1 MLKLLKSLR
10 PFSLQLIAL
19 IILVYGQVATTL
31 AIPDYMA
38 TIINQGI
45 VGKNNH
51 LILQIG
57 GKMLIVALLGAVCM
71 IGVGYL
77 AARIA
82 TGFAKNIRADV
93 FRKVESFSLAEFDKF
108 STASLITRSTNDIQ
122 QIQQVLVMLLRLA
135 LMAPIMG
142 VWAIIKAYQLAPSMT
157 WIMALAVGTLLAIII
172 VLFSVALPRFKR
184 LQKLV
189 DRLNLVTRE
198 ILTGLRVI
206 RAFNT
211 DKYEERKFDKVNL
224 DLTKLNLFVNRLM
237 VILMPAMMLIL
248 SSTSLAIIWV
258 GAHEVNTG
266 NLQIGD
272 MIAFMQYAMQVIF
285 AFLMLSIIFI
295 LVPRASVSAGRVAEV
310 LDTDPEIV
318 DPKQPV
324 RPTSGAFGLVEF
336 DDVTFAYPGA
346 SDPVFSHVSFTA
358 RPGET
363 TAIVGSTGS
372 GKSTLINLIPRFY
385 DATSGTVKVDGVD
398 VRDMKMENL
407 YAKIGYVPQRGVL
420 FSGSVESNLKYGAP
434 HASDIQMER
443 ASRIAQAA
451 SFIRG
456 LDGRYDASIAQ
467 GGQNISGGQK
477 QRLAIARAIVHN
489 PEIYLFDDSFSAL
502 DFKTDA
508 SLREALVKETRTK
521 TVIIVAQRI
530 TTIMGAQKIIVLS
543 EGAVVGQGTHTELL
557 ANCSV
562 YQEIASS
569 QLSEEELANS
579 RIQSGPLTAKEVS

>member
-1 MLKLLKSLR
+1 MLRLLKSLR
-10 PFSLQLIAL
+10 PFTLQLIAL

-38 TIINQGI
+38 TIINRGI

-51 LILQIG
+51 LILQTG
-57 GKMLIVALLGAVCM
+57 EKMILVALLGAVCM
-71 IGVGYL
+71 VGVGFL
-77 AARIA
+77 AARVA
-82 TGFAKNIRADV
+82 TGFAKKIRTDV

-157 WIMALAVGTLLAIII
+157 WIMALAVGTLLAIIV

-224 DLTKLNLFVNRLM
+224 DLTRLNLVVNRLM
-237 VILMPAMMLIL
+237 VVLMPAMMLIL
-248 SSTSLAIIWV
+248 SFTSLAIIWV

-318 DPKQPV
+318 DPKKPV
-324 RPTSGAFGLVEF
+324 RPAPDAFGLVEF

-346 SDPVFSHVSFTA
+346 TDPVFSHVSFTA

-372 GKSTLINLIPRFY
+372 GKSTLVNLIPRFY
-385 DATSGTVKVDGVD
+385 DVTHGSVKVDGVD
-398 VRDMKMENL
+398 VREMKMETL

-434 HASDIQMER
+434 HASDLQMER

-508 SLREALVKETRTK
+508 SLRKALVKEIKAK
-521 TVIIVAQRI
+521 TVITVAQRI

-543 EGAVVGQGTHTELL
+543 EGGVVGQGTHTELL
-557 ANCSV
+557 ASCPV

-569 QLSEEELANS
+569 QLSEEELATS
-579 RIQSGPLTAKEVS
+579 RTSPGSLSAKEAS